1 MTVTVPDDAL
11 LQSILHRGVSEVI
24 VEAEFIRMLRSGRP
38 LRLKQG
44 FDPSAPDIHL
54 GHVVGLRK
62 LRQLQDLGHTVVLI
76 VGDWTAQI
84 GDPSERSRT
93 RPMLTADEVAAN
105 AESYLQQFFKI
116 VDRDKTE
123 VRRQTEWFD
132 GFDLGDVIRLTSK
145 FTVAQILRRDDF
157 AKRYAGEQPIAVTEL
172 LYPLLQAYDSVMVR
186 ADVEFGGTDQRFNN
200 LLGRELQTMEGQAPQ
215 QVFLV
220 PLLVGTDGVQKM
232 SKSLGNYVAV
242 NDPPNDM
249 YGKVMSI
256 ADSLLLDYFEYLTD
270 VPDSELEEMRRSM
283 EDSSVN
289 PMELKKRLAAEI
301 TAQFHG
307 ANDVLEAQRYFER
320 TVQRREIPQDI
331 PEVGFRAARE
341 QVGIYRPGNDNQ
353 VTHIDVSGHPG
364 EVATVDLIW
373 AAGLA
378 KSKGEAKRLISQ
390 AAVEIDQQRY
400 DAPSV
405 ALKDGTVIKVGRRRY
420 TRLVD
425 LDKKP

>member
-11 LQSILHRGVSEVI
+11 LQSILRRGVSEVI
-24 VEAEFIRMLRSGRP
+24 VEAEFVRMLRSGRP

-232 SKSLGNYVAV
+232 SKSLGNYIGVAE
-242 NDPPNDM
+242 PPEDI
-249 YGKVMSI
+249 YGKSMSI
-256 ADSLLLDYFEYLTD
+256 PDSLILTYFELLTD
-270 VPDSELEEMRRSM
+270 VPDAELTEIRRLL
-283 EDSSVN
+283 ETHDVN
-289 PMELKKRLAAEI
+289 PMELKQRMARELVAQLYDADAARSAE
-301 TAQFHG
+301 
-307 ANDVLEAQRYFER
+307 ER
-320 TVQRREIPQDI
+320 FRRVVQR
-331 PEVGFRAARE
+331 GE
-341 QVGIYRPGNDNQ
+341 QPDEMPDLPVPFTFAGDHPNADLVAQPGNSAKA
-353 VTHIDVSGHPG
+353 VHV
-364 EVATVDLIW
+364 VRLLVR
-373 AAGLA
+373 AGLA
-378 KSKGEAKRLISQ
+378 SSASEARRLLKQ
-390 AAVEIDQQRY
+390 GAVRVDGRALSADDIVVAV
-400 DAPSV
+400 APPV
-405 ALKDGTVIKVGRRRY
+405 TVQVGSRRFV
-420 TRLVD
+420 RLVD
-425 LDKKP
+425 AGA

>member
-11 LQSILHRGVSEVI
+11 LQSILRRGVSEVI

-200 LLGRELQTMEGQAPQ
+200 LLGRELQTMEGQPPQ

-232 SKSLGNYVAV
+232 SKSLGNYIGVAE
-242 NDPPNDM
+242 PPEEI
-249 YGKVMSI
+249 YGKSMSI
-256 ADSLLLDYFEYLTD
+256 PDSLIMTYFELLTD
-270 VPDSELEEMRRSM
+270 VPDTELAEIRRLL
-283 EDSSVN
+283 ETHDIN
-289 PMELKKRLAAEI
+289 PMELKQRLARELVAQLYDAGAARSAE
-301 TAQFHG
+301 
-307 ANDVLEAQRYFER
+307 ER
-320 TVQRREIPQDI
+320 FRRVVQR
-331 PEVGFRAARE
+331 GE
-341 QVGIYRPGNDNQ
+341 QPDEMPDLPVPFTFAGDHPNADLVAQPGNSAKA
-353 VTHIDVSGHPG
+353 VHV
-364 EVATVDLIW
+364 VRLLVR
-373 AAGLA
+373 AGLA
-378 KSKGEAKRLISQ
+378 SSASEARRLLKQGGVRVDGRALSADDIVV
-390 AAVEIDQQRY
+390 AV
-400 DAPSV
+400 APPV
-405 ALKDGTVIKVGRRRY
+405 TVQVGSRRFV
-420 TRLVD
+420 RLVD
-425 LDKKP
+425 AGA

>member
-11 LQSILHRGVSEVI
+11 LQSILRRGVSEVI

-232 SKSLGNYVAV
+232 SKSLGNYIGVAE
-242 NDPPNDM
+242 PPEEI
-249 YGKVMSI
+249 YGKSMSI
-256 ADSLLLDYFEYLTD
+256 PDSLIMTYFELLTD
-270 VPDSELEEMRRSM
+270 VPDTELAEIRRLL
-283 EDSSVN
+283 ETHDVN
-289 PMELKKRLAAEI
+289 PMELKQRMARELVAQLYDADAARNAE
-301 TAQFHG
+301 
-307 ANDVLEAQRYFER
+307 ER
-320 TVQRREIPQDI
+320 FRRVVQR
-331 PEVGFRAARE
+331 GE
-341 QVGIYRPGNDNQ
+341 QPDEMPDLPVPFTFAGDHPNADLVAQPGNSAKA
-353 VTHIDVSGHPG
+353 VHV
-364 EVATVDLIW
+364 VRLLVR
-373 AAGLA
+373 AGLA
-378 KSKGEAKRLISQ
+378 SSASEARRLLKQGGVRVDGRALSADDIVV
-390 AAVEIDQQRY
+390 AV
-400 DAPSV
+400 APPV
-405 ALKDGTVIKVGRRRY
+405 TVQVGSRRFV
-420 TRLVD
+420 RLVD
-425 LDKKP
+425 AGA

>member
-232 SKSLGNYVAV
+232 SKSLGNYIGVAE
-242 NDPPNDM
+242 PPEEI
-249 YGKVMSI
+249 YGKSMSI
-256 ADSLLLDYFEYLTD
+256 PDSLIMTYFELLTD
-270 VPDSELEEMRRSM
+270 VPDTELAEIRRLL
-283 EDSSVN
+283 ETHDVN
-289 PMELKKRLAAEI
+289 PMELKQRLARELVAQLYDAGAARSAE
-301 TAQFHG
+301 
-307 ANDVLEAQRYFER
+307 ER
-320 TVQRREIPQDI
+320 FRRVVQR
-331 PEVGFRAARE
+331 GE
-341 QVGIYRPGNDNQ
+341 QPDEMPDLPVPFTFAGDHPNADLVAQPGNSAKA
-353 VTHIDVSGHPG
+353 VHV
-364 EVATVDLIW
+364 VRLLVR
-373 AAGLA
+373 AGLA
-378 KSKGEAKRLISQ
+378 SSASEARRLLKQ
-390 AAVEIDQQRY
+390 GAVRVDGRALSADDIVVAV
-400 DAPSV
+400 APPV
-405 ALKDGTVIKVGRRRY
+405 TVQVGSRRFV
-420 TRLVD
+420 RLVD
-425 LDKKP
+425 AGA

>member
-232 SKSLGNYVAV
+232 SKSLGNYIGVAE
-242 NDPPNDM
+242 PPEEI
-249 YGKVMSI
+249 YGKSMSI
-256 ADSLLLDYFEYLTD
+256 PDSLILTYFELLTD
-270 VPDSELEEMRRSM
+270 VPDTELAEIRRLL
-283 EDSSVN
+283 ETHDVN
-289 PMELKKRLAAEI
+289 PMELKQRLARELV
-301 TAQFHG
+301 AQLYD
-307 ANDVLEAQRYFER
+307 AD
-320 TVQRREIPQDI
+320 
-331 PEVGFRAARE
+331 AARNAE
-341 QVGIYRPGNDNQ
+341 ER
-353 VTHIDVSGHPG
+353 
-364 EVATVDLIW
+364 
-373 AAGLA
+373 
-378 KSKGEAKRLISQ
+378 
-390 AAVEIDQQRY
+390 
-400 DAPSV
+400 
-405 ALKDGTVIKVGRRRY
+405 
-420 TRLVD
+420 
-425 LDKKP
+425 